1 MRKGLCAM
9 DHEQALQTDAST
21 RYALGEL
28 TPEERDAFEEHFAD
42 CSVCMNHVETA
53 ALFAAN
59 TRQVFLERA
68 ARSKEPKRFAWLQ
81 WRPLPALAF
90 STALNLALAAGLG
103 YAVLAHRTAV
113 TDSVSAVEI
122 VPIHGTTR
130 AAGGPQVVRMSN
142 APMVL
147 TFDLPRHYDRYLYS
161 ISRAGVSVLSGELS
175 LPGQTDSLNLR
186 IPAGRLGPGEY
197 RVEVTGAAGAVRE
210 NIGTCLLQVESP

>member
-1 MRKGLCAM
+1 MRKGFSAM
-9 DHEQALQTDAST
+9 DHDQALQADAST

-53 ALFAAN
+53 AAFAAN
-59 TRQVFLERA
+59 TRQVFLDRA
-68 ARSKEPKRFAWLQ
+68 SRAREPKRFAWLQ

-103 YAVLAHRTAV
+103 YAVLMHRPAAV
-113 TDSVSAVEI
+113 DSVSAVEI

-130 AAGGPQVVRMSN
+130 AAGGPQVVRMSS
-142 APMVL
+142 APVVL
-147 TFDLPRHYDRYLYS
+147 TFDLPQHYDRYFYS
-161 ISRAGVSVLSGELS
+161 ITREGASVLSGELT
-175 LPGQTDSLNLR
+175 LPGQADSLNVR
-186 IPAGRLGPGEY
+186 VPAGRLGSGEY

-210 NIGTCLLQVESP
+210 NIGNCVLQVQPR